1 MTDTQDPQII
11 SEALEVIDGALN
23 DFLHR
28 ELVSSNEITDILL
41 AHEVGH
47 YLGLTHFT
55 TINNVMGVDSNFD
68 GIGELS
74 TASTDLTSEQGDVME
89 NHCSMKGSC

>member
-1 MTDTQDPQII
+1 MMTETQDPQII

-41 AHEVGH
+41 DVRTRLRRSAEGEGGVGQQ
-47 YLGLTHFT
+47 
-55 TINNVMGVDSNFD
+55 VP
-68 GIGELS
+68 
-74 TASTDLTSEQGDVME
+74 AQA
-89 NHCSMKGSC
+89 